1 MGVPGVQRQQLT
13 PAERQRLERSIEKIT
28 RAEDAL
34 IDARIAWADLVEQLG
49 QAACARE
56 MGLTPAALWARLD
69 AVHSGRLSAW
79 RR

>member
-1 MGVPGVQRQQLT
+1 MPGVQRRQLT
-13 PAERQRLERSIEKIT
+13 SAERQRLERSVEKIV

-34 IDARIAWADLVEQLG
+34 FDARIAWADLVETLG

-56 MGLTPAALWARLD
+56 MSLTPAAMWARLD
-69 AVHSGRLSAW
+69 AVRSGRLSAW